1 MCEFAEGLD
10 SVMKW
15 SAGGMSRLEKRLSL
29 VCLVAVWALCCGG
42 VVCGAMVDPFMGDW
56 EGSGTADNG
65 ESLEF
70 AAQVIALGDGRY
82 RMNILE
88 EFDTDAKPMHVMDG
102 ELKGDK
108 FPYTADEGA
117 YTGDGVLDG
126 DVFRGFY
133 KGAVGGRFEMKRVVR
148 LSPTLGA
155 KPPKGAI
162 VLFDGKNLD
171 QWERM
176 GGSAGIVDLTKVVGG
191 DNAAAYLG
199 TIFYSETAQKAVLEI
214 GSDDGV
220 KVWVNGVIV
229 HTNNANRGVKPGE
242 DKVAVDLVEGQN
254 YLMLKV
260 TNGSGGWG
268 ACARIADEK
277 GKALATIAEFNEED
291 GEWSATKDY
300 LKANNG
306 FLTKWWVCGPYRVEG
321 KTGPELMDIETEVER
336 APMEAPWQAVEGGG
350 DPKKVRWIVKDGAMQ
365 VNDGSI
371 RTKRNDFTDFE
382 LHVEFKTPFMA
393 KARGQGRGNSG
404 VYLQNRYEVQV
415 LDSYGLE
422 RADNECGGV
431 YKVGRPAVNMCA
443 PPEQWQTYDIEFTA
457 AKMVDGKREPA
468 ILTVVHNDKTIHDK
482 IPIPGPTGGALDGN
496 VLEPGGIYLQDHGN
510 PVQYRNI
517 WILPKKR

>member
-1 MCEFAEGLD
+1 
-10 SVMKW
+10 
-15 SAGGMSRLEKRLSL
+15 MSRLEKRSWL

-42 VVCGAMVDPFMGDW
+42 VVCGAPVDPFMGDW
-56 EGSGTADNG
+56 EGSGTAEYG
-65 ESLEF
+65 ESFEF
-70 AAQVIALGDGRY
+70 VAQVIALGDNLY
-82 RMNILE
+82 RVNTLT
-88 EFDTDAKPMHVMDG
+88 EFDKRIKPIHVMDG

-108 FPYTADEGA
+108 FPYTADGGA
-117 YTGDGVLDG
+117 YTGDGVLEG

-133 KGAVGGRFEMKRVVR
+133 KGEVNGSFEMRRVVR

-162 VLFDGKNLD
+162 VLFDGKDLN

-176 GGSAGIVDLTKVVGG
+176 GGSAGIIDLAKIIGG

-199 TIFYSETAQKAVLEI
+199 TIFHSETAQKAVLEI

-220 KVWVNGVIV
+220 KVWVNGEVV
-229 HTNNANRGVKPGE
+229 HSNNASRGVKPGE

-260 TNGSGGWG
+260 TNGGGGWG
-268 ACARIADEK
+268 ACAKFADEK
-277 GKALATIAEFNEED
+277 GKALGTISEFKEEY

-300 LKANNG
+300 LKANKG
-306 FLTKWWVCGPYRVEG
+306 FFTKWWVCGPYRVEG
-321 KTGPELMDIETEVER
+321 KTGPELIDIEMEPER
-336 APMEAPWQAVEGGG
+336 LLMEAPWQAVESGG
-350 DPKKVRWIVKDGAMQ
+350 DPKKPRWIVKDGAMQ
-365 VNDGSI
+365 VRDGAI
-371 RTKRNDFTDFE
+371 RTKRNDFTDFK
-382 LHVEFKTPFMA
+382 LHVEFKTPFMP

-422 RADNECGGV
+422 GADNECGGV

-443 PPEQWQTYDIEFTA
+443 PPEQWQTYDIDFTA
-457 AKMVDGKREPA
+457 AKMVDGKREAA
-468 ILTVVHNDKTIHDK
+468 ILTVKHNDVTIHKDL
-482 IPIPGPTGGALDGN
+482 PIPGPTGGALDGN

-517 WILPKKR
+517 WLVPKKR